1 MGENKDEKLV
11 DSVSDCMCWCVV
23 PSVCKSIQESERSVR
38 QLILIIFYVTVP
50 PSRWDGSWKIT
61 SESPVFPYVP
71 LSFLNRMDHG
81 WKNRYHIEEINM
93 AQPT

>member
-11 DSVSDCMCWCVV
+11 DSVSACMCWCVV

-61 SESPVFPYVP
+61 SESLVTW
-71 LSFLNRMDHG
+71 SFLMYHLAFLIGWIMDG
-81 WKNRYHIEEINM
+81 RID
-93 AQPT
+93 TT